1 MSDGLRLA
9 AALAALLCAAG
20 CIRLA
25 LALARVTR
33 KRRTAAGAALLVLSG
48 SIAGAAIA
56 AAAALVLD
64 VPRWSRSS

>member
-25 LALARVTR
+25 VALARVTR
-33 KRRTAAGAALLVLSG
+33 SRRTAAGGALLVLAG
-48 SIAGAAIA
+48 SVAGAAIA
-56 AAAALVLD
+56 SAGALA
-64 VPRWSRSS
+64 PGCPGC